1 MYLYNFII
9 KSIETGSMVQSKKYW
24 SILHH
29 SRELFWKHGFRRVTI
44 QEICQKAGV
53 SKMTFYKFFPNKI
66 ELAKTV
72 FSHEV
77 EKGMEKF
84 SQLLDEDISG
94 EKILQEIVSMKAEG
108 TVDISPEFM
117 EDFYMDSEPEL
128 RQFVSSKTNDA
139 WTRLT
144 NNWERAQEKGVF
156 RKDFKPEFLIRAS
169 MKLQELLKDEELMGM
184 YNSTQDFILELT
196 RFITYGIS
204 NRDE

>member
-1 MYLYNFII
+1 
-9 KSIETGSMVQSKKYW
+9 
-24 SILHH
+24 
-29 SRELFWKHGFRRVTI
+29 
-44 QEICQKAGV
+44 
-53 SKMTFYKFFPNKI
+53 
-66 ELAKTV
+66 KTV

-144 NNWERAQEKGVF
+144 NNWERAQEKRDF
-156 RKDFKPEFLIRAS
+156 TKDFKPEFLIRAS
-169 MKLQELLKDEELMGM
+169 MKL
-184 YNSTQDFILELT
+184 
-196 RFITYGIS
+196 
-204 NRDE
+204 